1 MKLTIERSALL
12 TSLQHVQSVVER
24 RNTIPILSN
33 VKLSAEGTELGLTAT
48 DMDIWVYDKTPAE
61 VGASGSITASAH
73 MLFDIV
79 RKLSN
84 DSKVELELGNASGQ
98 LSLRSGQ
105 TLFSLASLPVED
117 FPAVSEGDWGCEFQM
132 PAAAICELIDRAR
145 FAMSTEETRYY
156 LNGIFLHPI
165 SEAKDRALR
174 AVATDGHRLARVDV
188 DLPPGTEAMPSVIVP
203 RKAVV
208 ELRKL
213 LEAVD
218 GDVTVS
224 LSDTK
229 ARFAADSVILT
240 TKLIDGTF
248 PDYQRVIPD
257 GNKKVL
263 RVARQVFSEAVDR
276 VSTVSKDKTRAI
288 KLSLEKNKLLLTAH
302 TPDQGSASEELVVE
316 YDAEDLEIGFNAR
329 YLLEMTE
336 QIRGEHIAF
345 KLGDGASPA
354 VVGDGKD
361 LRTIYVLMPMRV

>member
-12 TSLQHVQSVVER
+12 ASLQHVQSVVER

-33 VKLSAEGTELGLTAT
+33 VELSAEGAELRLTAT
-48 DMDIWVYDKTPAE
+48 DMDIWVYDQTPAD

-79 RKLSN
+79 RKLSD
-84 DSKVELELGNASGQ
+84 DSKVELELGKVEGQ
-98 LSLRSGQ
+98 LSLKSGQ
-105 TLFSLASLPVED
+105 TLFSLSSLPVED
-117 FPAVSEGDWGCEFQM
+117 FPSVSEGDWGCKFQM

-156 LNGIFLHPI
+156 LNGIFLHPTTGP
-165 SEAKDRALR
+165 KDHALR
-174 AVATDGHRLARVDV
+174 AVATDGHRLARADV
-188 DLPPGTEAMPSVIVP
+188 DLPKGTDGMPSVIVP
-203 RKAVV
+203 RKAVT
-208 ELRKL
+208 ELRKI
-213 LEAVD
+213 LESVE
-218 GDVTVS
+218 GVVTVS

-229 ARFAADSVILT
+229 ARFATDSVILT

-257 GNKKVL
+257 DNRKVL

-288 KLSLEKNKLLLTAH
+288 KLSLKKNNLLLTAH
-302 TPDQGSASEELVVE
+302 TPDHGSASEELAVE
-316 YDAEDLEIGFNAR
+316 YDADDLEIGFNAR

-336 QIRGEHIAF
+336 QIRGDHISF
-345 KLGDGASPA
+345 KMEDGASPA
-354 VVGDGKD
+354 VVEDEKD
-361 LRTIYVLMPMRV
+361 PRTIYVLMPMRV